1 MSDLPPGLEPEPLGV
16 PVRATGHPPVDA
28 ALARLAAV
36 DGVPT
41 TEHAAVYEDVH
52 RSLTDALSA
61 LDRPE
66 DEP

>member
-1 MSDLPPGLEPEPLGV
+1 MSDPTPGPTP
-16 PVRATGHPPVDA
+16 TGHPPVDA
-28 ALARLAAV
+28 ALARLTAL

-41 TEHAAVYEDVH
+41 TAHAAVYEDVH

-66 DEP
+66 EPEHSTARS